1 MRLIYEYL
9 FPAMWVVYAVYWWAA
24 SMHVKATQR
33 REPALPRLERLL
45 LMVCAVMLLSLPSV
59 RFPLLNEKFLPSGP
73 GRFWC
78 GAAVT
83 VAGLLFSIWA
93 RRYLGMNWS
102 QAVTLKE
109 DHELITSGPYAL
121 VRHPIYTGLL
131 IAFAGSA
138 IARGEW
144 RGLLAVALVF
154 VALWR
159 KLKLEER
166 WMRSHFGEAYETYS
180 RRVSALLPYV
190 I

>member
-9 FPAMWVVYAVYWWAA
+9 FPAMWVVYAVYLWAA

-93 RRYLGMNWS
+93 RR
-102 QAVTLKE
+102 
-109 DHELITSGPYAL
+109 
-121 VRHPIYTGLL
+121 
-131 IAFAGSA
+131 
-138 IARGEW
+138 
-144 RGLLAVALVF
+144 
-154 VALWR
+154 
-159 KLKLEER
+159 
-166 WMRSHFGEAYETYS
+166 
-180 RRVSALLPYV
+180 
-190 I
+190 